1 MLDVEVEVA
10 DLEAVVVVEA
20 GLDHAEKPILDQVLL
35 VDLEAGLGEVRKRTL
50 IPNLPTLNNN
60 METLEDLDHP
70 TPNKIM
76 DHLLEQELESK
87 TGIVLTFL
95 IAALSICKVDL
106 CITVL
111 EEVDGL
117 TLTQVVSTPTEM
129 A

>member
-35 VDLEAGLGEVRKRTL
+35 VDLEAGLEEVRKRTP

>member
-1 MLDVEVEVA
+1 MEVA

>member
-1 MLDVEVEVA
+1 MEVA

-95 IAALSICKVDL
+95 IANLSLCKVDL

>member
-10 DLEAVVVVEA
+10 DPEAAAVVEA

-95 IAALSICKVDL
+95 KAALSLCKVDL

>member
-1 MLDVEVEVA
+1 MEVA

-60 METLEDLDHP
+60 METLEDLDHL

-87 TGIVLTFL
+87 
-95 IAALSICKVDL
+95 
-106 CITVL
+106 TVL

>member
-1 MLDVEVEVA
+1 MLDDEVEVA

>member
-35 VDLEAGLGEVRKRTL
+35 VDLEAGLEEVRKRTP

-95 IAALSICKVDL
+95 KATIV
-106 CITVL
+106 
-111 EEVDGL
+111 
-117 TLTQVVSTPTEM
+117 
-129 A
+129 

>member
-50 IPNLPTLNNN
+50 IPNLLTLNNN

>member
-1 MLDVEVEVA
+1 MLDDEVEVA

-95 IAALSICKVDL
+95 KATLSLCKVDL